1 MTRTSRVRFDEWTFD
16 GGARELVRRSRR
28 VHLSPKAFDLLGL
41 LIESRPRAVSKDEI
55 QDHLWPETFVSES
68 NLAGLVKEIR
78 AALGEDARAPR
89 YVRTVH
95 GFGYSFCAM
104 AIEAARGAGTS
115 SPSRHRLAW
124 GPREVTLC
132 EGENVLGRASD
143 AAAWID
149 STTVSRHHA
158 RILVEGARATL
169 EDLGSKNGTYLGGQ
183 RLSSPMPL
191 ADGDEIRVG
200 SVRLTFHV
208 LAGEVSTETQNG

>member
-1 MTRTSRVRFDEWTFD
+1 MYQRVHFDEWTFD
-16 GGARELVRRSRR
+16 GDARELVRRSRR

-41 LIESRPRAVSKDEI
+41 LIASRPRVVSKDEI
-55 QDHLWPETFVSES
+55 QDHLWPKTFVSES

-78 AALGEDARAPR
+78 AALAEDARAPR

-95 GFGYSFCAM
+95 RFGYAFSGTAV
-104 AIEAARGAGTS
+104 EAAGAATAT
-115 SPSRHRLAW
+115 PSRNRLVW
-124 GPREVTLC
+124 GSREVTLC

-149 STTVSRHHA
+149 STSVSRHHA

-169 EDLGSKNGTYLGGQ
+169 EDLGSKNGTWLRGQ
-183 RLSSPMPL
+183 RLSAPTLL

-208 LAGEVSTETQNG
+208 LAGEASTDTHSG

>member
-1 MTRTSRVRFDEWTFD
+1 MSHRVHFDEWTFD
-16 GGARELVRRSRR
+16 GDARELVRRSRR

-41 LIESRPRAVSKDEI
+41 LIASRPRAVSKDEI
-55 QDHLWPETFVSES
+55 QDHLWPQTFVWES

-95 GFGYSFCAM
+95 RFGYAFSGT
-104 AIEAARGAGTS
+104 AIEAAHGGAATAT
-115 SPSRHRLAW
+115 PSRNRLVW

-149 STTVSRHHA
+149 STSVSRHHA
-158 RILVEGARATL
+158 RILVDGARATL
-169 EDLGSKNGTYLGGQ
+169 EDLGSKNGTWLRGQ

-208 LAGEVSTETQNG
+208 LAGESSTDTHG